1 MKIGIRIRLVI
12 SLVVL
17 MTVALGLTAIV
28 LINDADKRIEWF
40 KHTQALS
47 QAKTLAE
54 GSLDALV
61 TRDYEQLERLVK
73 SALPSEEYAYA
84 SLVKP
89 DGQVLTH
96 TDLSLI
102 GSFVST
108 ADQLVSGQFNDVKY
122 KDQPIVEVIY
132 SSAIGDKVFAN
143 AHVAYYRNVPNQQR
157 EDTLNT
163 LMVIMLVSTLV
174 MIGGVIFL
182 TDKIMQPVRHLTD
195 TISNFS
201 LEKGIKFSSTLL
213 KRKDEIGALAL
224 SFDDLSY
231 RLSHSYKEL
240 KKKSDELEEKVK
252 QRTKV
257 LEERSV
263 ELERSNNE
271 LYKTQKELQQHRDNL
286 QKRVDERTLELKQ
299 ARDVAIEARDQA
311 ELANRTKSEFLANM
325 SHELRTPMHAV
336 LGFAN
341 LGKDKLDPEKD
352 VQLIEMFD
360 VILKSGDR
368 LMHLL
373 NNLLDLA
380 RMEAGYSELH
390 LEENDLP
397 LLIDIYIQEYQQE
410 MRAKHLTIET
420 EYLHTENKTIFD
432 GKMIGQV
439 IDNLIGNAVKFSAA
453 DSVIR
458 IGIVDE
464 TMDTATEKNI
474 PAIHFSITNLGISI
488 PEDELEQ
495 IFENFIQSTATK
507 TGAGGTGLGL
517 SISRSIIAAHK
528 GKIWAEN
535 LMPDGV
541 VLHFVIPRRP
551 LIKESALSEQV
562 IEV

>member
-1 MKIGIRIRLVI
+1 MKVGIRVRLVI
-12 SLVVL
+12 SLVAL

-84 SLVKP
+84 SLVKT

-102 GSFVST
+102 GSFVPTSREI
-108 ADQLVSGQFNDVKY
+108 AAGKFYDVKY
-122 KDQPIVEVIY
+122 KDQPVVEVVY
-132 SSAIGDKVFAN
+132 SSAIGDKIFAN
-143 AHVAYYRNVPNQQR
+143 AHVAYYQNVPNEQR

-163 LMVIMLVSTLV
+163 LIIIMLVSTLA

-201 LEKGIKFSSTLL
+201 LEKGIKFSPAILN
-213 KRKDEIGALAL
+213 RKDEIGALAL

-252 QRTKV
+252 KRTRV
-257 LEERSV
+257 LEEHSV
-263 ELERSNNE
+263 ELERTNNE
-271 LYKTQKELQQHRDNL
+271 LYETQKELQQHRDNL

-299 ARDVAIEARDQA
+299 ARDAAFEARDQA

-341 LGKDKLDPEKD
+341 LGKEKLDPEKD
-352 VQLIEMFD
+352 VQLIEMFEH
-360 VILKSGDR
+360 ILKSGDR

-390 LEENDLP
+390 LGENDLP
-397 LLIDIYIQEYQQE
+397 SLIDMYIQGYQEE
-410 MRAKHLTIET
+410 MQAKHLTVDT
-420 EYLHTENKTIFD
+420 KYSSAENNTIFD

-439 IDNLIGNAVKFSAA
+439 VDNLIGNAVKFSAVK
-453 DSVIR
+453 STIR
-458 IGIVDE
+458 IGVVDQ

-474 PAIHFSITNLGISI
+474 PCIHFSITNLGISI

-495 IFENFIQSTATK
+495 IFDNFIQSTATK

-541 VLHFVIPRRP
+541 VFHFIIPMQP
-551 LIKESALSEQV
+551 LIKEIDLSAQPG
-562 IEV
+562 